1 MGTPEPSGT
10 KPKLLSR
17 LRILL
22 ILSALGIGGG
32 WGVLHFTNQPT
43 DPAQSDDED
52 DLDSLVLQEVTES
65 ASRNQSPRKAT
76 ASFTNVVTADH
87 RESDDAGS
95 AIVQARFASASRP
108 ASNPSVWLTGTIE
121 IESSPARSTP
131 PQYHPFSPK

>member
-1 MGTPEPSGT
+1 MGTPEPTGT
-10 KPKLLSR
+10 KPKLLSP

-22 ILSALGIGGG
+22 ILSVLGIGGG
-32 WGVLHFTNQPT
+32 WGVLHFMNQPA
-43 DPAQSDDED
+43 DPAQSEDED

-65 ASRNQSPRKAT
+65 ASRNQPLRKAT

-121 IESSPARSTP
+121 IESNPAPSIPT
-131 PQYHPFSPK
+131 QYHPFSPK

>member
-1 MGTPEPSGT
+1 MGTPEPTGT
-10 KPKLLSR
+10 KPKLLSQ

-22 ILSALGIGGG
+22 ILSVLGIGGG
-32 WGVLHFTNQPT
+32 WGVMHFMNQPA
-43 DPAQSDDED
+43 DPAQSEDEE

-65 ASRNQSPRKAT
+65 ASRNQPPRKAT

-108 ASNPSVWLTGTIE
+108 VSNPYVWLTGTIE
-121 IESSPARSTP
+121 IESSPASSTP
-131 PQYHPFSPK
+131 TQYHPFSPK